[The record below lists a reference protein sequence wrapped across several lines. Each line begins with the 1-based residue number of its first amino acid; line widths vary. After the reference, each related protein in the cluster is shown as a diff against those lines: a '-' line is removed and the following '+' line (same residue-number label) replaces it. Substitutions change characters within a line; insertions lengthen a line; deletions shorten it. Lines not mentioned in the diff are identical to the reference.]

1 MDRCDFIEAVSGIQY
16 PEMIVHFFDHFI
28 ALKQIVDDTGKIR
41 VINNTDSQI
50 VFSIDFSNKE
60 DLNYALAIIN
70 TLGGTIVIY
79 NRPMSV
85 CVEVPADL
93 QLQIKLG

>member
-28 ALKQIVDDTGKIR
+28 ALKQIVEDTGEVK
-41 VINNTDSQI
+41 VISNTDSQI
-50 VFSIDFSNKE
+50 VFSIDFSDKKN
-60 DLNYALAIIN
+60 LNDAIAIIN

-85 CVEVPADL
+85 YVEVSADL